1 MLMKFYA
8 VTQCPSCGMKQ
19 VLVLDGPSFIQK
31 ESTECFSCGQIYS
44 SVFNCIL
51 KTKDKDRAF
60 QKAQNVGT
68 IASFSA
74 EEIIRELKRREA
86 RV

>member
-1 MLMKFYA
+1 MKFYA
-8 VTQCPSCGMKQ
+8 VTQCPTCGMKQ
-19 VLVLDGPSFIQK
+19 VLVLDSPSFIQK

-51 KTKDKDRAF
+51 KTKDKEQAF
-60 QKAQNVGT
+60 KKTENVGT
-68 IASFSA
+68 IASFSS
-74 EEIIRELKRREA
+74 EDLIRELRRREA